1 MFEKIFLSER
11 AVIRHRQIPLC
22 KERESYLE
30 ARSNQGVS
38 RKLLMREASLLY
50 YAVLKLRLT
59 DDDQSK
65 IPVEKIIWCTQAR
78 SKTVSPK
85 HPDSSVPRT
94 DDRPFENLISE
105 WFIMI
110 GRMDE
115 RYEDTTS
122 IFNILFRLKHARRIY
137 IAAPFYNE
145 RKAHLEHLLKE
156 GYSLSIIER
165 YARYHLILI
174 KYLKLSELRCISSD
188 ELEKAVI
195 KWDETEGKNH
205 RKQKYTIDA
214 HNDFIHIGYSWFSFL
229 GLYDKATEL
238 PPEYDV
244 VQKYLEWIISSK
256 GCSRYTEKLRT
267 SHLMAFFRFLEKS
280 KVRLAY
286 ITLSVLDNYITSL
299 GKKNYSRA
307 TMAGIAASLKSFF
320 LFAELQG
327 LCRPGLKDSILIPK
341 QYAEEGLPTF
351 VSWDTVKKMISSQ
364 ESSTATGKRNRAI
377 MLLMAIYGLRCCEIT
392 NIKLRDIDWRR
403 EKIHIQRVK
412 GGKLQ
417 TLPLIKEVGD
427 AIICYIREA
436 RQNESGNE
444 YLFLRA
450 LAPYNKMRAAS
461 LYHVVCKALK
471 AQGLLL
477 QKYGPHVL
485 RHSCA
490 TYLMNSGHSIKE
502 VADLLGH
509 NRLDTTRIYAKVD
522 IAQLIEVANMDW
534 SLCL

>member
-78 SKTVSPK
+78 SKTVSLR
-85 HPDSSVPRT
+85 HPDSSVPRK
-94 DDRPFENLISE
+94 DDRRFEKLITE
-105 WFIMI
+105 WLIMI

-115 RYEDTTS
+115 RYEDASS
-122 IFNILFRLKHARRIY
+122 IFNILFKLEHARRIY

-145 RKAHLEHLLKE
+145 RKAHLEQLVKE
-156 GYSLSIIER
+156 GYSRSIIER

-174 KYLKLSELRCISSD
+174 KYLQLSELRCISSI

-195 KWDETEGKNH
+195 KWDETGGKNH
-205 RKQKYTIDA
+205 RKQRYTIDA
-214 HNDFIHIGYSWFSFL
+214 HNDFLHIGSSWLSFL
-229 GLYDKATEL
+229 GLYDKVTEL
-238 PPEYDV
+238 PPEYGV
-244 VQKYLEWIISSK
+244 VQKYMEWIMRDK
-256 GCSRYTEKLRT
+256 GYSQCTEKLRT
-267 SHLMAFFRFLEKS
+267 SQLKAFFRFLEKTN
-280 KVRLAY
+280 VRLTH
-286 ITLSVLDNYITSL
+286 ITPSVLDKYITSL
-299 GKKNYSRA
+299 GDRNYSRA
-307 TMAGIAASLKSFF
+307 TMAGIAATLKSFF
-320 LFAELQG
+320 LFAEQQG
-327 LCRPGLKDSILIPK
+327 LCQPGLKDSILVPK
-341 QYAEEGLPTF
+341 QYTEEGLPTF
-351 VSWDTVKKMISSQ
+351 VSWDTVRKLISSQ
-364 ESSTATGKRNRAI
+364 KTNTATGKRDKAI
-377 MLLMAIYGLRCCEIT
+377 MLLMAIYGLRCREIT
-392 NIKLRDIDWRR
+392 NLRLKDIDWRH
-403 EKIHIQRVK
+403 EKIHIQRAK
-412 GGKLQ
+412 GGKRQ
-417 TLPLIKEVGD
+417 ALPLVKEVGD
-427 AIICYIREA
+427 VIICYLREA
-436 RQNESGNE
+436 RQNENSNE

-450 LAPYNKMRAAS
+450 LAPYDKMRAAS
-461 LYHVVCKALK
+461 LYHFVCKALK
-471 AQGLLL
+471 AQGLSL

-522 IAQLIEVANMDW
+522 IAQLKEVANMDW

>member
-78 SKTVSPK
+78 SRAVSPR
-85 HPDSSVPRT
+85 HPDSSVPRS
-94 DDRPFENLISE
+94 DDLRFECLISK
-105 WFIMI
+105 WLIMI

-115 RYEDTTS
+115 RYEDAGS
-122 IFNILFRLKHARRIY
+122 IFNVLFELEHTRRIY

-145 RKAHLEHLLKE
+145 RKAHLEQLLKE
-156 GYSLSIIER
+156 GYSRAIIER
-165 YARYHLILI
+165 YARYHLVVIR
-174 KYLKLSELRCISSD
+174 YLRLSELRRISSD

-205 RKQKYTIDA
+205 RKKRYTVDA
-214 HNDFIHIGYSWFSFL
+214 HNDFLHIGSSWFSFL

-238 PPEYDV
+238 PTEYGV
-244 VQKYLEWIISSK
+244 VQKYMEWIMQDK
-256 GCSRYTEKLRT
+256 GYSQCTEKLRT
-267 SHLMAFFRFLEKS
+267 SHLMSFFRFLEKS
-280 KVRLAY
+280 NIRLAY
-286 ITLSVLDNYITSL
+286 ITPSVLDNYITSL
-299 GKKNYSRA
+299 GTRSYSRA
-307 TMAGIAASLKSFF
+307 TMAGTAATLKSFL
-320 LFAELQG
+320 LFTELQG
-327 LCRPGLKDSILIPK
+327 LCRPGLKDSILVPK
-341 QYAEEGLPTF
+341 QYTDEGLPTF
-351 VSWDTVKKMISSQ
+351 VSWDTVRKLISSQ
-364 ESSTATGKRNRAI
+364 KTNTATGKRNKAI
-377 MLLMAIYGLRCCEIT
+377 MLLMAIYGLRCREIT
-392 NIKLRDIDWRR
+392 KLRLNDIDWRN
-403 EKIHIQRVK
+403 EKIHIQRAK
-412 GGKLQ
+412 GGKRQ
-417 TLPLIKEVGD
+417 TLPLVREVGD
-427 AIICYIREA
+427 AIICYLREA
-436 RQNESGNE
+436 RQNESGTE

-450 LAPYNKMRAAS
+450 VAPYSKMSAAS

-522 IAQLIEVANMDW
+522 IAQLKEVANMDW